1 MVKQLLIVRHAE
13 AREPQTEQKDFDRDL
28 TPRGYQDAV
37 RVGNFLKQQ
46 SWQPE
51 LIICSSAVRAKAT
64 AQMIAEQLRYSQQRI
79 LTSQDLYDG
88 SLRTF
93 LSIVNEQN
101 ENIERIM
108 TVGHNPTVSYLLEY
122 LTGDEVGSLV
132 PAGLALVQL
141 TVEQWEAVS
150 QRTGS
155 LLWYKL
161 PENLT

>member
-13 AREPQTEQKDFDRDL
+13 AQESQAEQRDFDRDL

-37 RVGNFLKQQ
+37 RVGDFLKQQ

-51 LIICSSAVRAKAT
+51 LIISSEAVRAKAT
-64 AQMIAEQLRYSQQRI
+64 AQMIAEQIRYTQQRI
-79 LTSQDLYDG
+79 QTNQDLYDG
-88 SLRTF
+88 SPRTF
-93 LSIVNEQN
+93 LSVINEQN
-101 ENIERIM
+101 ENLDRIM

-132 PAGLALVQL
+132 PAGMALVQL
-141 TVEQWEAVS
+141 TVEKWAEVS

-155 LLWYKL
+155 LLWNKL
-161 PENLT
+161 PENLI

>member
-13 AREPQTEQKDFDRDL
+13 ARESQAEQRDFDRNL

-37 RVGNFLKQQ
+37 RVGDFLKQQ
-46 SWQPE
+46 SWQPD

-79 LTSQDLYDG
+79 QAIQDLYDG

-93 LSIVNEQN
+93 LAVINKQD
-101 ENIERIM
+101 ENVERIM
-108 TVGHNPTVSYLLEY
+108 AVGHNPTVSYLLEY
-122 LTGDEVGSLV
+122 LTGDEVGNVV
-132 PAGLALVQL
+132 PGGLALVKL
-141 TVEQWEAVS
+141 TVEQWAEVS

-161 PENLT
+161 PQNLT

>member
-13 AREPQTEQKDFDRDL
+13 AHESQAEQRDFDRDL

-51 LIICSSAVRAKAT
+51 LIISSSAIRAKAT
-64 AQMIAEQLRYSQQRI
+64 AQMIAEQIRYSPQRI
-79 LTSQDLYDG
+79 QSSQDLYDG

-122 LTGDEVGSLV
+122 LTGDEVGSVV

-141 TVEQWEAVS
+141 TVEQWAGVS